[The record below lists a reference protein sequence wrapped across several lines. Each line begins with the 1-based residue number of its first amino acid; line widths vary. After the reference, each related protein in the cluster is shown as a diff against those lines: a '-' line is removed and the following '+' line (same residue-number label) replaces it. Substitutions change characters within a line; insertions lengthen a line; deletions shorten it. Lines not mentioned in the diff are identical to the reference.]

1 MAAGRNTR
9 RSAAPPPGP
18 AAGARTGARR
28 GAAIRP
34 AGSAASRAAPARFRS
49 EEPDP
54 SASRLEGSPLENS
67 GLESREPACPE
78 PAGSAAACPDP
89 AAADP
94 AAAAT
99 ADLTSRPRR
108 AVLAAAASTALL
120 AAAGCKGVG
129 ALAAPP
135 RPAPEVALL
144 HAAIAA
150 EEKLIARY
158 HAVITR
164 SPGLAAGLRPLRAE
178 HGRHLAELRSRLI
191 VPPGS
196 TAGAA
201 SSPAAARPPGPARG
215 GGPAGPAGPAAAI
228 SFLQEAERTAAADL
242 LRRLTAVSPSLAQ
255 LMASIAASEVTHV
268 AALAAVR
275 GGG

>member
-18 AAGARTGARR
+18 AGTAGSGARR
-28 GAAIRP
+28 GAAFRP
-34 AGSAASRAAPARFRS
+34 AGSAAGMAAPVRS
-49 EEPDP
+49 
-54 SASRLEGSPLENS
+54 L
-67 GLESREPACPE
+67 
-78 PAGSAAACPDP
+78 PAGPDP
-89 AAADP
+89 AGAGPAGADP
-94 AAAAT
+94 AVAAAGGL
-99 ADLTSRPRR
+99 ASRYRR

-129 ALAAPP
+129 ALASPP
-135 RPAPEVALL
+135 RPASEVALL
-144 HAAIAA
+144 RAAIAA
-150 EEKLIARY
+150 EEEMVARY
-158 HAVITR
+158 HAVIIR

-178 HGRHLAELRSRLI
+178 HQRHLAELRSRLI

-196 TAGAA
+196 AAGAA
-201 SSPAAARPPGPARG
+201 RSPAAARSRRPQPAQDSGPAS
-215 GGPAGPAGPAAAI
+215 PAAAI

-242 LRRLTAVSPSLAQ
+242 LRQLTAASPSLAQ
-255 LMASIAASEVTHV
+255 VMASIAASEATHV